1 MTTGEVRSGP
11 TWASEPPPIV
21 KPRRIAT
28 NRQVGRVT
36 AERPPRALDRMAVRC
51 LLGQDSLVQHAL
63 LGLAENTALPPELID
78 QLIATTDADVAE
90 AVACRSDLSRVQVA
104 ALSRF
109 EGAAIRLAYEGRL
122 TADGIDPVARPRVAL
137 ALLEERSGRP
147 EWARLLAAD
156 PSVEAREKLAACPG
170 LPHDVMRTLGSD
182 PDVRVVAELALWAPA
197 DIAGEL
203 AAHAHA
209 DVRRSVAANE
219 ATPAT
224 VLASLLTGDGLPS
237 ARSCGACD
245 GSHKSAVQE
254 IQQMALRNPAAP
266 VDAVVGFVS
275 HPSTLMRVELAA
287 RTDLPAQVYSQLAED
302 PIPWVRATLADNPS
316 ISENLIRTLA
326 TDRSHDVQRR
336 LAHHPELPLDVLSDV
351 AGNTRIGPVLLPRI
365 ASAFEAEVTALAA
378 SAIPAVRMLL
388 AHRRD
393 LPPEIRDALA
403 DDPDAKV
410 VKSIAPHPGLSEA
423 QLRAMV
429 TRHGARVLAKVAA
442 NPDATAQLLQDLAL
456 HRPPVRKAFREI
468 ARHPSAMAVALLAC
482 LNDRQARPLAARH
495 PALPPSAIV
504 ELLNDEGWEVVEAA
518 AANPSLPL
526 TVMREL
532 IP

>member
-1 MTTGEVRSGP
+1 
-11 TWASEPPPIV
+11 
-21 KPRRIAT
+21 
-28 NRQVGRVT
+28 
-36 AERPPRALDRMAVRC
+36 
-51 LLGQDSLVQHAL
+51 VQHAL

-78 QLIATTDADVAE
+78 QLIATADADVAE

-109 EGAAIRLAYEGRL
+109 EGAAIRLAHEGRL
-122 TADGIDPVARPRVAL
+122 TADDVDPVAQPRVAL

-156 PSVEAREKLAACPG
+156 PLVETREKLAACPG
-170 LPHDVMRTLGSD
+170 LPHDVMQTLGSD

-203 AAHAHA
+203 AAHSHA

-219 ATPAT
+219 GTPAT

-237 ARSCGACD
+237 ARSCVVCDREPVPFVHDPSCERSDCSLPPGASCD
-245 GSHKSAVQE
+245 GSHESAAQE

-287 RTDLPAQVYSQLAED
+287 RTDLPAQVYAQLAED

-326 TDRSHDVQRR
+326 TDRGHDVQRR

-365 ASAFEAEVTALAA
+365 ASASGAEVTALAA

-388 AHRRD
+388 AQRRD
-393 LPPEIRDALA
+393 LSPEIRDALA

-410 VKSIAPHPGLSEA
+410 VKSVAPHPGLSEA

-429 TRHGARVLAKVAA
+429 TRHGARVLAKVAV
-442 NPDATAQLLQDLAL
+442 NPDATAQLLEDLAQ
-456 HRPPVRKAFREI
+456 HRPPVQKAFREI
-468 ARHPSAMAVALLAC
+468 ARHPSATAVALLAC
-482 LNDRQARPLAARH
+482 LDDRQARPLAARH
-495 PALPPSAIV
+495 PALPLSAIV
-504 ELLNDEGWEVVEAA
+504 ELLHDEDWQVVEAA

-526 TVMREL
+526 AAMREL